1 MKEVAKAGITLE
13 VCPTSNIKN
22 SVMPNAAS
30 VRRAIRNLL
39 KYKIK
44 FSICTDGPET
54 YQTNIYKEH
63 EFLLKNRILNRKEL
77 DQTVEWGMAASFI
90 GK

>member
-1 MKEVAKAGITLE
+1 M
-13 VCPTSNIKN
+13 
-22 SVMPNAAS
+22 
-30 VRRAIRNLL
+30 
-39 KYKIK
+39 
-44 FSICTDGPET
+44 

-63 EFLLKNRILNRKEL
+63 EFLLKNQILNRKEL